1 MQWLLWSPLL
11 VAAALLAA
19 GSIAM
24 MLLPEM
30 AHRPLEDT
38 VEDAADSEV
47 VVTALT
53 GSLTGQSQSQTGAR
67 GSRGGRAS
75 GWGGGRSSGGSGQQQ
90 GFKQQLGST
99 ELEMAPASSSAVAAA
114 AARYSLEGH
123 EGAAGNGSTCVVAS
137 GLQPRSE
144 EEVKAEERLGLLRAG
159 PATL

>member
-19 GSIAM
+19 GSIAI

-53 GSLTGQSQSQTGAR
+53 GSQTARAAR
-67 GSRGGRAS
+67 GPGSSDGRAS
-75 GWGGGRSSGGSGQQQ
+75 GWGGGSSRGSGQQ
-90 GFKQQLGST
+90 GIKQQLAST
-99 ELEMAPASSSAVAAA
+99 EIEMAPASGAAA
-114 AARYSLEGH
+114 AARFSLDGQ
-123 EGAAGNGSTCVVAS
+123 EGARGNSSTGVAVN
-137 GLQPRSE
+137 GLQPGSE
-144 EEVKAEERLGLLRAG
+144 EELKAEERLGLLRAG
-159 PATL
+159 PANL